1 MKCFD
6 WRAGQRGT
14 RNEARGS
21 GFIGIPISYISKPGA
36 KAGRNN
42 RGGIYYS
49 SEFLPS
55 AWFFFYVVQCK
66 KVKRC
71 TNRAGIV
78 AVVSEKRRGLRQVR
92 ACTGSDGKPGIARH
106 SHVVHEHRHK
116 HQENAG
122 LLSSDSCVSKTP
134 LLNTRPHA
142 EPQEGLR
149 FCY

>member
-1 MKCFD
+1 MIGVLDSEERETRPEGADSSAFRSLTSANRERKL
-6 WRAGQRGT
+6 AGITGGGFITHLNFYPQRG
-14 RNEARGS
+14 
-21 GFIGIPISYISKPGA
+21 
-36 KAGRNN
+36 
-42 RGGIYYS
+42 
-49 SEFLPS
+49 
-55 AWFFFYVVQCK
+55 FFFVVQCK

>member
-1 MKCFD
+1 MIGVLDSEERETRPEGADSSAFRSLTSANRERKL
-6 WRAGQRGT
+6 AGITG
-14 RNEARGS
+14 
-21 GFIGIPISYISKPGA
+21 
-36 KAGRNN
+36 
-42 RGGIYYS
+42 GGIYYS

-55 AWFFFYVVQCK
+55 AWFFFFVVQCK

-92 ACTGSDGKPGIARH
+92 ACTGSDGKPGIAEH